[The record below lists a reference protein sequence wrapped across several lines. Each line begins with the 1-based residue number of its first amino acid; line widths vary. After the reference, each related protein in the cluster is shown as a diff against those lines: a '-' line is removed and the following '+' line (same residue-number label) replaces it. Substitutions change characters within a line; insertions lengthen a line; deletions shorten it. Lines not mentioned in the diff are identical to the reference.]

1 MVLSGGSM
9 TAGHGAHPQPM
20 ALDGSSSGMG
30 TPRAMETDIPGGL
43 KPTTGSTLKLST
55 AINIV
60 AAANTD
66 HLQQHGQQQQHQAP
80 VVLAA
85 HQRHSSGGLDV
96 LTTGGMRGQADQASL
111 VTTGTPVKLQPS
123 GGPQATTASG
133 CVNSAVA
140 LFLAQQKQQQQQQ
153 QYAADANTWAPTQAP
168 VEQRHM
174 QDANRTGNFSQ
185 QQHQQQAMLMQQ
197 QLDMAVVGQGVG
209 NNGPKQQQQQH
220 LGSVLMDRLLP
231 RLH

>member
-9 TAGHGAHPQPM
+9 TAGHGAQPQPM
-20 ALDGSSSGMG
+20 TLDGGSSGMG
-30 TPRAMETDIPGGL
+30 TPRAMETDTPGGL
-43 KPTTGSTLKLST
+43 KPPAGSTLKLST
-55 AINIV
+55 AINIM

-66 HLQQHGQQQQHQAP
+66 LQQHGQQQHQAP

-96 LTTGGMRGQADQASL
+96 LTTGGMRGQVDQASL

-123 GGPQATTASG
+123 SGPLAAAASG

-140 LFLAQQKQQQQQQ
+140 LFLAQQKQQQQHQ
-153 QYAADANTWAPTQAP
+153 QYAPDASTWAPTQAP
-168 VEQRHM
+168 VEQRRM
-174 QDANRTGNFSQ
+174 QDANRTGSFSQ
-185 QQHQQQAMLMQQ
+185 QQQQQV
-197 QLDMAVVGQGVG
+197 DMAVVGQGVG